1 MIIVPSTALQYLA
14 AYFVFSAAAVR
25 LLIPDHEKL
34 DRKEK
39 QYESTFKFVHNR
51 MRNHAESIASFGG
64 DDTEHA
70 IARTQF
76 KLLNDQFCH
85 NRVQDAKFGIID
97 RCINKDGG
105 DCEATSGPREWTK
118 RLACV
123 F

>member
-1 MIIVPSTALQYLA
+1 MTIVPSTALQYLA
-14 AYFVFSAAAVR
+14 AYFVFSATAVR

-34 DRKEK
+34 NRKEK

-51 MRNHAESIASFGG
+51 MRNHAESIAFFGG

-105 DCEATSGPREWTK
+105 DCEATSDPREWTA
-118 RLACV
+118 RLACA